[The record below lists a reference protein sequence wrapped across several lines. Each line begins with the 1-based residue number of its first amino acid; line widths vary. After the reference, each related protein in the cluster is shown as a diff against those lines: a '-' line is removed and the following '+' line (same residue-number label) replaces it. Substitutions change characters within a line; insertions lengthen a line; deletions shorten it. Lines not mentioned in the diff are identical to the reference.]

1 VGIATSFANAVTTHE
16 IHAAECCWNPVV
28 MFFAPIGVFG
38 SIAYTVGHMGLG
50 VLLPLAK
57 LLATMYVALVVFV
70 VLVLLPIAL
79 LVRVLGRF
87 LRAVAEP
94 VTIAFATASSE
105 AALPRAMEQME
116 RFGVDRETV
125 AFVLPP
131 AIASIWTG
139 RVCINPLL

>member
-1 VGIATSFANAVTTHE
+1 
-16 IHAAECCWNPVV
+16 